1 MGTMTVLTVLLTI
14 IQFGILF
21 YLFFKV
27 GKISKILEQ
36 QQLENNEMLVIVKKI
51 NEQANKVS

>member
-1 MGTMTVLTVLLTI
+1 MAILTILLTI

-27 GKISKILEQ
+27 RTISQLLEQ
-36 QQLENNEMLVIVKKI
+36 QRIENNEILVALKRTKETE
-51 NEQANKVS
+51 EQRY

>member
-1 MGTMTVLTVLLTI
+1 MLDILLTI

-27 GKISKILEQ
+27 KTILIMLEKQ
-36 QQLENNEMLVIVKKI
+36 QVENNQMLVILKKLM
-51 NEQANKVS
+51 EQTKDKN

>member
-1 MGTMTVLTVLLTI
+1 MVLMTILLTI

-27 GKISKILEQ
+27 RTISSMLERQ
-36 QQLENNEMLVIVKKI
+36 KLENNEMIVALKRLKEL
-51 NEQANKVS
+51 NEKD